1 VVRALAALVAV
12 ALVAF
17 AGLWAWLLL
26 PDDRPVRADAIV
38 VLAGDEGRIPE
49 GVRLFRQHVAPR
61 LELSVL
67 PTDGPAL
74 TDLCGRPGI
83 GCFRASPYS
92 TRGEA
97 RTFARLANRR
107 GWDRVVI
114 VSSRY
119 HLRRSRMLFA
129 RCLPD
134 ATLSVVPGRTTGYD
148 YLRNLF
154 TEPGKYVIQL
164 ARRQAC

>member
-1 VVRALAALVAV
+1 VLRALVALAVV
-12 ALVAF
+12 ALAAF
-17 AGLWAWLLL
+17 AGLWVWLLL
-26 PDDRPVRADAIV
+26 PGDRPAHADAIV

-49 GVRLFRQHVAPR
+49 GVRLLRQHVAPR

-74 TDLCGRPGI
+74 TDLCGRPRV
-83 GCFRASPYS
+83 GCFHASPYS

-97 RTFARLANRR
+97 RTFARIAKRR
-107 GWDRVVI
+107 GWKSAVI

-129 RCLPD
+129 RCLD
-134 ATLSVVPGRTTGYD
+134 AKLFVVAGRTTAFD

-154 TEPGKYVIQL
+154 VEPGKYVIQVV
-164 ARRQAC
+164 RRQAC